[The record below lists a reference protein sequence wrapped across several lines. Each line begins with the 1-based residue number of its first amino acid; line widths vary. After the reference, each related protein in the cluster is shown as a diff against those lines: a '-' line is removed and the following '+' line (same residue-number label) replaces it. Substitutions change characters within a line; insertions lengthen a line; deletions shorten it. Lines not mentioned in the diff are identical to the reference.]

1 LAPTTSYIAHRV
13 YDTLSDAS
21 NLLSTHV
28 VRWET
33 HVYGEEQIVS
43 RSKTSNGAESDRN
56 AATETDTTAPIINIY
71 GNHVGLGPMTR
82 AQLPT
87 MARWDNDFAVSLFS
101 GDRLAPHYVEEYE
114 SEYEHYAKGEWRD
127 WVGFSI
133 YELATMRFI
142 GVTDLRR
149 IDAVGRSAEFGIE
162 IGEKDCWGK
171 GYGTETTILMLDYGF
186 NVRGLHNIMLTT
198 YSYNERAI
206 RAYTRAGFREFGR
219 RRECNRLGGRVYD
232 EVYMDCLAT
241 EFTSPLRPIVAATDT
256 PTVPA
261 AEPPQAR

>member
-1 LAPTTSYIAHRV
+1 M
-13 YDTLSDAS
+13 
-21 NLLSTHV
+21 
-28 VRWET
+28 
-33 HVYGEEQIVS
+33 S
-43 RSKTSNGAESDRN
+43 RSKTSRATESDRKEGS
-56 AATETDTTAPIINIY
+56 ATDTTAPIINIY
-71 GNHVGLGPMTR
+71 GAQVGLGPTTR
-82 AQLPT
+82 AQLPIMT
-87 MARWDNDFAVSLFS
+87 RWDNDFAVTILS

-114 SEYEHYAKGEWRD
+114 SDYDHFAKGEWRD

-149 IDAVGRSAEFGIE
+149 MDAVGRGAEFGIE
-162 IGEKDCWGK
+162 IGERDCWGK
-171 GYGTETTILMLDYGF
+171 GYGTEATILMLDYSF

-219 RRECNRLGGRVYD
+219 RRECVRLAGRVYD

-241 EFTSPLRPIVAATDT
+241 EFTTPLRPIVAALDT
-256 PTVPA
+256 PTAPA
-261 AEPPQAR
+261 ADPPARRDMAGA